1 MTVSIATCLWFDR
14 NAEDAV
20 NFYASFLDDLKIGA
34 VSRYGKGMPLPEG
47 TILTVAFEM
56 AGQHFTALNGGPMYK
71 FSEAISIQ
79 LTLDTQAEVDRCWNT
94 LTGDGGEEGPC
105 GWCKDKFGV
114 SWQVVPRALPELLS
128 NPDRDKAWRATQALM
143 TMKKLD
149 IAALQK
155 AAA

>member
-47 TILTVAFEM
+47 TILTIAFEM

-79 LTLDTQAEVDRCWNT
+79 LTADTQEEVVAAGTRPRERRRRAPVVGARTD
-94 LTGDGGEEGPC
+94 LASPAGGAARP
-105 GWCKDKFGV
+105 
-114 SWQVVPRALPELLS
+114 PRS
-128 NPDRDKAWRATQALM
+128 C
-143 TMKKLD
+143 
-149 IAALQK
+149 
-155 AAA
+155 

>member
-1 MTVSIATCLWFDR
+1 MTVAIATCLWFDR
-14 NAEDAV
+14 SAEDAV

-47 TILTVAFEM
+47 TILTIAFEM
-56 AGQHFTALNGGPMYK
+56 AGQRFTALNGGPMYK

-79 LTLDTQAEVDRCWNT
+79 LTVDTQAEVDRCWNA
-94 LTGDGGEEGPC
+94 LTQNGGEEGPC
-105 GWCKDKFGV
+105 GWCKDRFGV

-128 NPDRDKAWRATQALM
+128 NPDRDKALRATQAM
-143 TMKKLD
+143 MKMKKLD
-149 IAALQK
+149 IATLQR

>member
-1 MTVSIATCLWFDR
+1 MSVSIATCLWFDR

-34 VSRYGKGMPLPEG
+34 VSRYGRGMPLPEG
-47 TILTVAFEM
+47 TILTIAFEM

-79 LTLDTQAEVDRCWNT
+79 LTVDTQAEVDRCWNA
-94 LTGDGGEEGPC
+94 LTQNGGEEGPC

-114 SWQVVPRALPELLS
+114 SWQVVPQALPELLS
-128 NPDRDKAWRATQALM
+128 NPDRDKAHRATQAM
-143 TMKKLD
+143 MKMKKLD

>member
-1 MTVSIATCLWFDR
+1 MTVAIATCLWFDR
-14 NAEDAV
+14 SAEDAV

-47 TILTVAFEM
+47 TILTIAFEM
-56 AGQHFTALNGGPMYK
+56 AGQRFTALNGGPMYK

-79 LTLDTQAEVDRCWNT
+79 LTVDTQAEVDRCWNA
-94 LTGDGGEEGPC
+94 LTQNGGEEGPC
-105 GWCKDKFGV
+105 GWCKDRFGV

-128 NPDRDKAWRATQALM
+128 NPDRDKALRATQAM
-143 TMKKLD
+143 MKMKKLD
-149 IAALQK
+149 IATLLK